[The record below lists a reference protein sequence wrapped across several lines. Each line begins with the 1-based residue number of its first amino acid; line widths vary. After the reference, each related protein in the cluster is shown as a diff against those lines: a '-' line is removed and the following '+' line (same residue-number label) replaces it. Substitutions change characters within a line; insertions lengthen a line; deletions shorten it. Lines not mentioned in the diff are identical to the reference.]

1 MLERWHLYGLS
12 FVVIIFFFLKAQ
24 KERPSQRITLGLQSV
39 GLSLV
44 NNEKSIEVA
53 YIGIRP

>member
-1 MLERWHLYGLS
+1 MFEHWYLYGLS
-12 FVVIIFFFLKAQ
+12 FVIIFFFLKAQ

-44 NNEKSIEVA
+44 NNETSIEVA